1 MLYAIKAGPHYVIY
15 MFACTLLDP
24 FQLCLE
30 MSVVFCLSICTATT
44 NNSTVGNEN
53 FLLEIMF
60 MWWVWR

>member
-1 MLYAIKAGPHYVIY
+1 MLYAIKAGPDYVIY

-30 MSVVFCLSICTATT
+30 MSVVFCLSVCTATT

-53 FLLEIMF
+53 FLLGIMF
-60 MWWVWR
+60 MWWV